1 MSAVK
6 NPRQTLVSPARH
18 VKEHQIKERIYKGR
32 FTKGEKLIYS
42 FGVIVMVMVCFVLIT
57 NYALMYMSNHDI
69 QQLEDQ
75 IVQQQSSI
83 DGLSL
88 QVKELSDPERI
99 LHIAQNDMGMT
110 LSDDNV
116 HVIHGYSSYGSNE

>member
-6 NPRQTLVSPARH
+6 NPRQTLVSPARQ
-18 VKEHQIKERIYKGR
+18 VEKHQVKERIYKGR

-42 FGVIVMVMVCFVLIT
+42 FGVIAMTLVCFVLIT

-69 QQLEDQ
+69 QQMEQQ
-75 IVQQQSSI
+75 IVQQESAI

-88 QVKELSDPERI
+88 QVKELSDPDRI
-99 LHIAQNDMGMT
+99 LYIAQNDLGMT
-110 LSDDNV
+110 LSDDKV
-116 HVIHGYSSYGSNE
+116 HVIHGYSSNASNE